1 MTDNNSNK
9 KSNNL
14 KKPELMAPAG
24 DMTMLITAVN
34 AGADAVYFGVGKLNM
49 RAKAKNFSLDE
60 LKNISEYCRSKNVK
74 TYLTLNTIIYEDEL
88 DEIENIIRRAKEN
101 KIDRIICWDL
111 GAIELCNKYE
121 MPFAVSTQASVS
133 NSISLETYKRLGAE
147 RIVLARE
154 CSLEEIKNIRAKTDL
169 EIEAFVH
176 GAMCIAV
183 SGRCFMSHHLFNKS
197 ANRGECVQPC
207 RREFKVI
214 DDTTDKELIIGDDYI
229 LSPKDL
235 CTIEFI
241 DKLIEAGIDSFKIE
255 GRKRSPEYVYKV
267 VSIYRKA
274 IDLYFESGLTPK
286 IKQNF
291 LKELEEVYNRGF
303 SSGFYF
309 DMPSSNDYS
318 DIHGSKAATRKEF
331 VGRVVNYFKQPQI
344 AHVALETGKIT
355 SGDKVYIIGPTT
367 GVVELIL
374 SEMML
379 DDNFIQEAV
388 KGDSITFKCEQLI
401 RPRDSVYLVKRVL
414 PVVPSDV

>member
-1 MTDNNSNK
+1 MSIEKDN
-9 KSNNL
+9 L
-14 KKPELMAPAG
+14 RTKPELMAPAG
-24 DMTMLITAVN
+24 DMTMLTTAVN
-34 AGADAVYFGVGKLNM
+34 AGADAIYFGVGKLNM

-60 LKNISEYCRSKNVK
+60 LKNVSEYCRSKNVK
-74 TYLTLNTIIYEDEL
+74 TYLTLNTIIYEDEV
-88 DEIENIIRRAKEN
+88 DEIENIIRQAKKN

-111 GAIELCNKYE
+111 GVIEICNKYD
-121 MPFAVSTQASVS
+121 MPFAVSTQASIS
-133 NSISLETYKRLGAE
+133 NSISLETYKKLGAE
-147 RIVLARE
+147 RVVLARE
-154 CSLEEIKNIRAKTDL
+154 CSLEEIKKIRAKTDL
-169 EIEAFVH
+169 EIEVFIH
-176 GAMCIAV
+176 GAMCISI

-214 DDTTDKELIIGDDYI
+214 DKTTDKELIIGDDYI

-255 GRKRSPEYVYKV
+255 GRKRSPEYVHTV
-267 VSIYRKA
+267 VSVYRKA
-274 IDLYFESGLTPK
+274 IDLYFEGKLTTK
-286 IKQNF
+286 IKHNF

-303 SSGFYF
+303 SPGFYF

-344 AHVALETGKIT
+344 AHVVLETGKIT
-355 SGDKVYIIGPTT
+355 SGDKIYIIGPTT

-374 SEMML
+374 SEMMM